1 MLIREIFQ
9 ARPPVLDLVLTL
21 LTDINMYS
29 YNCINIALRHTAH
42 WLSDIPLEKKSDDHF
57 DI

>member
-29 YNCINIALRHTAH
+29 YNCINIALRHTDSQTF
-42 WLSDIPLEKKSDDHF
+42 L
-57 DI
+57 

>member
-29 YNCINIALRHTAH
+29 YNCINIAHRHTGTLTLRH
-42 WLSDIPLEKKSDDHF
+42 SSRKEVG
-57 DI
+57 